1 MAVPKGFYGLFG
13 VRDLQ
18 IPRKQ
23 STEKYVTVEDRVITP
38 QMKDSAD
45 WKSAEASREI
55 HRLFKGGSA
64 AQPWT
69 SMAQQKSKKHI
80 IRDKARDD
88 NRRKRVVNKTHAN
101 QGKKSKYRRNKQLPA
116 MIQAVR
122 DQAKLLK

>member
-1 MAVPKGFYGLFG
+1 MAAPKGFYGLFG

-18 IPRKQ
+18 RPRKE

-64 AQPWT
+64 AQ
-69 SMAQQKSKKHI
+69 QKPKKHI
-80 IRDKARDD
+80 IQDKIWYS
-88 NRRKRVVNKTHAN
+88 RRKRVVNKTHAN
-101 QGKKSKYRRNKQLPA
+101 QGKKSKHRRNKQLPA

-122 DQAKLLK
+122 DQAKLLKRIVR